1 MSRATRTHPQRI
13 ARVRTALSRP
23 YTNRNVNRNANRL
36 SRNLR
41 QEVLMYDFETRHAV
55 LLSQLRDEWW
65 QSVVVGR
72 DVAADKP
79 PGICSESQLLV

>member
-1 MSRATRTHPQRI
+1 MSRATHTYPQRI

-23 YTNRNVNRNANRL
+23 YTNRNVNRL
-36 SRNLR
+36 SHSLR
-41 QEVLMYDFETRHAV
+41 QAVLMYDFETRRAV
-55 LLSQLRDEWW
+55 LLSQLWDEWW

-79 PGICSESQLLV
+79 PGICSESQLFV